1 MESHQF
7 MRGFWLFLVCF
18 FPTMIAAQVR
28 LSGTVKDKNSLQPL
42 AFATVTFGNNKS
54 ITDIDGNFEI
64 ENNSRQSLIISY
76 IGYETKVIHNPNNFE
91 EITLVAK
98 LQKLDEVYISGEN
111 TAKNIIKKAQSLKP
125 QNDPQRKLNSF
136 RFKSYNK
143 LIVSAHSDSIKRK
156 IDSVFVIRNQKRK
169 FKEVDSSEYLFKE
182 IVDKRHLFQTEK
194 VSDFLFDGKKLKE
207 NILGTKMSGFKSPI
221 YEIIAFNLQSFSIY
235 DEHYELF
242 ETKYNSPIARDA
254 FKDYRYQLLDTV
266 KIDNRK
272 AFVIHFKP
280 AKKRKAAGLEGI
292 LYIDTENFS
301 IAKAV
306 TRIRGVLDIAATHY
320 FKFLPEEKIW
330 FPSEKEFRVVKGKN
344 EEDIKILGGTIKF
357 EGDYNA
363 KRTREKDASDFT
375 YLISKSENFDF
386 SFNEPVNITH
396 SAVAIEIKKN
406 AIERDENFWQ
416 QYRKEPL
423 DERSLAT
430 YETLDS
436 IVKKEN
442 LENKLRFGRKILDG
456 YLPIGFF
463 DLDLRHLL
471 SYNNYEGFRLGV
483 GGTTNNRF
491 SENFKLKGYTAY
503 GTKDNEIKYSIGAA
517 VRVGIFSNS
526 WIGASFTDDVKEIA
540 STSFA
545 IDKRVFKIYDPRP
558 INLSTFYNHKT
569 WQGYIETKIIPKTE
583 SYWQLSHSE
592 ITPLFNYTYVK
603 DTRAYD
609 FFTMTTASFAL
620 QWNPFSDY
628 MQTPSGKLEI
638 EKRYPK
644 FTFQFTQSL
653 SGILG
658 NDFDFSK
665 IDFRADWEKKYL
677 NGQKTMLLME
687 GGYAI
692 GDLPLTHLYNTSPN
706 SLTKDRLLQRM
717 TIAGKNAFETMYFNE
732 FFSSKYVMFQFK
744 HGFKR
749 TTIYK
754 GIKPSVV
761 FVTRMAWGDMEK
773 QEQHTGIDYKTLRDG
788 YFESGIELNQIYKA
802 FGLAGF
808 YRYGPNQ
815 LSRFEDNISI
825 KLTLVLN
832 LGF

>member
-1 MESHQF
+1 MRLVFFVFFLMIPGCVLAQF
-7 MRGFWLFLVCF
+7 SV
-18 FPTMIAAQVR
+18 
-28 LSGTVKDKNSLQPL
+28 SGTVKDGTSQQPL
-42 AFATVTFGNNKS
+42 AFATVTLGDKKS
-54 ITDIDGNFEI
+54 ITDVDGNFEI
-64 ENNSRQSLIISY
+64 ENTSSKKLIVSF
-76 IGYETKVIHNPNNFE
+76 IGYETVTVDQPNKNVVVYLRSKQQKID
-91 EITLVAK
+91 EIV
-98 LQKLDEVYISGEN
+98 ISGEN
-111 TAKNIIKKAQSLKP
+111 FAKSIIRNAQLNRQK
-125 QNDPQRKLNSF
+125 NDPLQKLSSF
-136 RFKSYNK
+136 QFKTYNK
-143 LIVSAHSDSIKRK
+143 LTVSAHPDSIKGR
-156 IDSVFVIRNQKRK
+156 IDSVFVVRNKKRK
-169 FKEVDSSEYLFKE
+169 FKEIDSAEYKYKQ
-182 IVDKRHLFQTEK
+182 IIDKRHLFQTEK
-194 VSDFLFDGKKLKE
+194 VSEFLFDGNKLKE
-207 NILGTKMSGFKSPI
+207 NILGTKMSGFKNPI
-221 YEIIAFNLQSFSIY
+221 YEIIAFNLQSFSVY
-235 DEHYELF
+235 DNHYELF
-242 ETKYNSPIARDA
+242 ETKYNSPIAKDA

-266 KIDNRK
+266 EVNNRK
-272 AFVIHFKP
+272 AFVIYFKP
-280 AKKRKAAGLEGI
+280 SKKRKEAGLEGT
-292 LYIDTENFS
+292 LYIDAENFA

-306 TRIRGVLDIAATHY
+306 TRIRGVLDIAATHD
-320 FKFLPEEKIW
+320 FNFLPEHNIW
-330 FPSEKEFRVVKGKN
+330 FPSNKEFRVVKGKN
-344 EEDIKILGGTIKF
+344 DEDIKILGGTIKF
-357 EGDYNA
+357 EGDLDK

-375 YLISKSENFDF
+375 YLISKTENFDYTI
-386 SFNEPVNITH
+386 NQPVTIRH

-406 AIERDENFWQ
+406 AIERNESFWET
-416 QYRKEPL
+416 YRKEPL
-423 DERSLAT
+423 DERGEET
-430 YETLDS
+430 YATLDS

-442 LENKLRFGRKILDG
+442 YESKLRFGRKILS
-456 YLPIGFF
+456 GFIPLGPL
-463 DLDLRHLL
+463 DLDLRYLL
-471 SYNNYEGFRLGV
+471 SYNNYEGFRIGA
-483 GGTTNNRF
+483 GGTTNDKF
-491 SENFKLKGYTAY
+491 SERFRLNGYAAY
-503 GTKDNEIKYSIGAA
+503 GTKDENIKYSLGGAF
-517 VRVGIFSNS
+517 RVGIYSNS
-526 WIGASFTDDVKEIA
+526 WIGASYTDDVKEIA

-545 IDKRVFKIYDPRP
+545 VDKRVFKIYDPRP
-558 INLSTFYNHKT
+558 INLSTFYNHKS
-569 WQGYIETKIIPKTE
+569 WKGYIETRIIPKTE
-583 SYWQLSHSE
+583 SIWQLTYSE
-592 ITPLFNYTYVK
+592 VTPLFSYVYNQNNRLF
-603 DTRAYD
+603 DSY
-609 FFTMTTASFAL
+609 TMTTASVAV

-653 SGILG
+653 ADILG

-706 SLTKDRLLQRM
+706 SLTKDRLLQRV

-773 QEQHTGIDYKTLRDG
+773 QEQHIGIDYKTLRDG

-825 KLTLVLN
+825 KLTLVLD
-832 LGF
+832 LGI